1 MKGIYL
7 TEEAKADLESLLT
20 KYKEQTF
27 PPPEGALLAIIFMLE
42 KFLEHSVVLPVE
54 ESWSDIQDT
63 VVSRKQLPFSYTEE
77 YYPNGVI
84 IQPKQE
90 KI

>member
-1 MKGIYL
+1 MKVIYL

-54 ESWSDIQDT
+54 ESWEDVRNHKIECPS
-63 VVSRKQLPFSYTEE
+63 
-77 YYPNGVI
+77 GVI
-84 IQPKQE
+84 IQPKQ
-90 KI
+90 